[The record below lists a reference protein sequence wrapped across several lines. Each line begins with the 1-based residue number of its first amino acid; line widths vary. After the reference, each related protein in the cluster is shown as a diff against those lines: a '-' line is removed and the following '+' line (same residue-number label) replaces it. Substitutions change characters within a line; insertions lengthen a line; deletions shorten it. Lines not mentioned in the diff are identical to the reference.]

1 MTNDLFNQNEIPEE
15 TGVESIAEE
24 SLDAEVQLEVA
35 ENFESKEAPEEKV
48 EVKKHHKRKKV
59 LEDHELTHDNI
70 VGNAEERLVL
80 PDEDTYQKPKTKKEK
95 RKKILTSALFIAFN
109 VIAVA
114 VVLILEIKDSNFMG
128 FKDIMARIG
137 AHYEW
142 LILLV
147 LMFIVHMA
155 ADTLVF
161 FALIRKCGYGKRLG
175 LSTRVA
181 FLGTYYDNITP
192 WSTGGQPFQ
201 MLYMSKA
208 NIDTPTAIT
217 LPVVKHAIRVFA
229 MDGLAIIFFI
239 AFPTKVS

>member
-181 FLGTYYDNITP
+181 LLGTYYDNITP
-192 WSTGGQPFQ
+192 WSTGGQP
-201 MLYMSKA
+201 
-208 NIDTPTAIT
+208 
-217 LPVVKHAIRVFA
+217 
-229 MDGLAIIFFI
+229 
-239 AFPTKVS
+239 